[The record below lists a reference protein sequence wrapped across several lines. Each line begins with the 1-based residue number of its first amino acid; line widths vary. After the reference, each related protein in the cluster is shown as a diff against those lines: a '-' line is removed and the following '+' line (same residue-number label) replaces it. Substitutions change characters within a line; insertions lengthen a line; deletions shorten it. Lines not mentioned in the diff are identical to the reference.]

1 MTKEPHRDSLPPG
14 TGLLGEYRI
23 ERELGSDRFAV
34 TYLAHEPGL
43 DRQVVI
49 TEYLPPA
56 SSARRGDGTVGP
68 RSDEHAEAFAA
79 GLARFLEGARVLA
92 SVDHPGIGKVHR
104 IAEADGTAYL
114 VTEHVRGR
122 SLASEIE
129 APGPLSGG
137 TAGRMLEGLATGVAE
152 VQALP
157 EPAAGDAVRRRPQ
170 RVRGFN
176 RRRMFYAAAIA
187 VVAVGAAIMILS
199 LIHI

>member
-92 SVDHPGIGKVHR
+92 SVDHPGLGKGHR
-104 IAEADGTAYL
+104 LHKKHKRRNALKEADVVL
-114 VTEHVRGR
+114 
-122 SLASEIE
+122 
-129 APGPLSGG
+129 LSGVPNDFRLDYG
-137 TAGRMLEGLATGVAE
+137 SHVARAR
-152 VQALP
+152 VISVNLSKH
-157 EPAAGDAVRRRPQ
+157 DLTKNRRP
-170 RVRGFN
+170 
-176 RRRMFYAAAIA
+176 
-187 VVAVGAAIMILS
+187 
-199 LIHI
+199 